1 MNMELTLEIGAI
13 GIGLVASYWALLKLA
28 ASQFEKR
35 LDEKFTV
42 QEKAREEGRRAWD
55 DRAKRIETKQDQ
67 LDQDVRRILTELP
80 RDYVT
85 RTEYLRRETLIEAK
99 IDQLSLRIENWMLRG
114 GANG

>member
-1 MNMELTLEIGAI
+1 MNVELSLEVGAI
-13 GIGLVASYWALLKLA
+13 AIGLIASYWALLKLA
-28 ASQFEKR
+28 GAQFEKR
-35 LDEKFTV
+35 LDEKFAA
-42 QEKAREEGRRAWD
+42 QERAREEGRRAWD
-55 DRAKRIETKQDQ
+55 ERAKRIETKQDQ
-67 LDQDVRRILTELP
+67 LDQDVRRILIELP